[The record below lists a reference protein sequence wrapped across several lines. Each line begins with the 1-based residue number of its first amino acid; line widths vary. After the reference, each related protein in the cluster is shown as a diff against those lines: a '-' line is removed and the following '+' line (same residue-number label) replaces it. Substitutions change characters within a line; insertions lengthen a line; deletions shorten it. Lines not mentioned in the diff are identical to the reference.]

1 MRQYLKSVKPQNEI
15 HFTQSR
21 PPLIHNQAVVH
32 SNTSEILE
40 TMARPEDETAAPA
53 TTAQTSPAE
62 IVVNVKV
69 WTQIAKSFLYVEV
82 SSLVL
87 MFACVGIW
95 SESSYVKYALSVAVV
110 SLLACLIMQ
119 TGEFVKP
126 GFFLS
131 KFENPVSLF
140 LFFWWA
146 IGTGIITFKG
156 PFLTASNGYFAAWIG
171 LFSTAHWALHIDT
184 AQFTELDTG
193 RKTLLVFGTAAAVVM
208 LACITYFRTYPG
220 QSGWGFTAG
229 LLTVFVCAAL
239 FKVSDDA
246 SIQVLKV
253 TAVLLFA
260 TWSIV
265 AGICTFGAPFLAA
278 GKAISMPVFL
288 SHSSRSIFLNVLHN
302 GPSGNGYF
310 GCWAGFVA
318 STYFLNHVMTLEDD
332 IV

>member
-1 MRQYLKSVKPQNEI
+1 
-15 HFTQSR
+15 
-21 PPLIHNQAVVH
+21 
-32 SNTSEILE
+32 
-40 TMARPEDETAAPA
+40 MARAEDETAAPA
-53 TTAQTSPAE
+53 TAAQTSPAE

-87 MFACVGIW
+87 MFACIGIW
-95 SESSYVKYALSVAVV
+95 SKSSYVSYALSVAVV

-131 KFENPVSLF
+131 KFEKPVSLF

-171 LFSTAHWALHIDT
+171 LISTAHWALHIDT

-193 RKTLLVFGTAAAVVM
+193 RKTLLVFGTAAAVEM
-208 LACITYFRTYPG
+208 LACITYFRIYPG
-220 QSGWGFTAG
+220 QSAWGFTAG

-239 FKVSDDA
+239 FKISDDA
-246 SIQVLKV
+246 SVQVLKV

-260 TWSIV
+260 TWAIV

-288 SHSSRSIFLNVLHN
+288 SHSSLSIFLNMFHNSPFRKWLLRVL
-302 GPSGNGYF
+302 GWFCRVYLLPES
-310 GCWAGFVA
+310 C
-318 STYFLNHVMTLEDD
+318 DD
-332 IV
+332 NRR